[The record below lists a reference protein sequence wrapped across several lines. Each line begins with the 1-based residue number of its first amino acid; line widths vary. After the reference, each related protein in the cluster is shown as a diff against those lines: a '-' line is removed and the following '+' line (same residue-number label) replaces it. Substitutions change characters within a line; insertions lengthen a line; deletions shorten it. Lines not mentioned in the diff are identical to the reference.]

1 MYGWGA
7 RLGTGRSVSVS
18 DSQWGRFLN
27 LKGVDGIISS
37 ENCDGDGGRVSS
49 DNCFEINKI
58 KLGRFCSLKFN
69 LIIYNWTCI
78 MIGWI

>member
-7 RLGTGRSVSVS
+7 RLGTGKSVSVS

-27 LKGVDGIISS
+27 LTGVDGILLS
-37 ENCDGDGGRVSS
+37 ENSDEDGGRVSS
-49 DNCFEINKI
+49 DNCFKINKI
-58 KLGRFCSLKFN
+58 KLEDFDLYNFN
-69 LIIYNWTCI
+69 EINWTCI

>member
-7 RLGTGRSVSVS
+7 RLGTGRSVS
-18 DSQWGRFLN
+18 DSQWGRCIN

-37 ENCDGDGGRVSS
+37 ENADGDGGRVSS
-49 DNCFEINKI
+49 DNCFKINKI
-58 KLGRFCSLKFN
+58 KLEYFVLYNFN
-69 LIIYNWTCI
+69 ELNWTCI

>member
-27 LKGVDGIISS
+27 LTGVDGIISS
-37 ENCDGDGGRVSS
+37 ENFVGDGGKVSS
-49 DNCFEINKI
+49 DNCFEMNKI
-58 KLGRFCSLKFN
+58 KLEDFVLYNFN
-69 LIIYNWTCI
+69 EINWTCI